1 MKIMQLF
8 PDREHFL
15 QLALT
20 NSLVPVYADLAI
32 DLETPV
38 SLYYKIVG
46 DNPGFMLES
55 AETSKNF
62 GRYSF
67 IGAEPFLTITAHR
80 DGLELNGDNGSESLS
95 QEPLQALQTIL
106 NRFSYP
112 DLPGL
117 PPFSGG
123 PVGYLSF
130 ESVATWERIRG
141 LSVPDDMIL
150 GEFMCC
156 RLIIAMD
163 HLTHSA
169 KLIYLAEIP
178 TSTKTDCQHDP
189 APPVEQLNQIYQQ
202 ATVRIAEIIKA
213 LQIPLQLPPADF
225 PSSQRSAMQ
234 PDENETIRQKYIEN
248 VLKAKE
254 YIAAGDIFQVVL
266 SHPFRRPLTE
276 KPFSL
281 YRRLRRINPSPYMFF
296 INYGQRQLVG
306 ASPEMLV
313 KLKDGEVF
321 TCPIAGTRPRGK
333 TPAEDARLAAELLA
347 DEKERAEHAMLVDLG
362 RNDIGRISLPGTV
375 KVTKMMEVENF
386 SHVMHIVSEVS
397 GKLDPK
403 YTATDTL
410 KACFPAGTVS
420 GAPKIRAMEIIN
432 ELEPERR
439 GPYAGAVG
447 YFDFR
452 GNMDTC
458 ITIRT
463 FSMDGNEVTI
473 QTGAGIVADSV
484 PESEYQE
491 IHHKAKVLFQV
502 LGGK

>member
-1 MKIMQLF
+1 MQ
-8 PDREHFL
+8 PTPSKADFL
-15 QLALT
+15 RLAAGH
-20 NSLVPVYADLAI
+20 SLIPVYVDLSV

-46 DNPGFMLES
+46 DEPGFMLES

-67 IGAEPFLTITAHR
+67 IGVEPFLVIEAHKA
-80 DGLELNGDNGSESLS
+80 GLELKSAAGTESIKKA
-95 QEPLQALQTIL
+95 PLKALQDIL
-106 NRFSYP
+106 NRFSFA

-123 PVGYLSF
+123 AVGYLSF
-130 ESVATWERIRG
+130 ESVSTWERIRG
-141 LSVPDDMIL
+141 MNVPDDMIL
-150 GEFMCC
+150 GEYMFC

-178 TSTKTDCQHDP
+178 VTGAKLD
-189 APPVEQLNQIYQQ
+189 EIY
-202 ATVRIAEIIKA
+202 ATAAARILEISA
-213 LQIPLQLPPADF
+213 LLRNPLQLPADEPA
-225 PSSQRSAMQ
+225 PTAPAPLPPQS
-234 PDENETIRQKYIEN
+234 DEKIRQNYMDN

-266 SHPFRRPLTE
+266 SHAFRRPLAE

-281 YRRLRRINPSPYMFF
+281 YRRLRRINPSPYMFY
-296 INYGQRQLVG
+296 INFGDRQLVG

-313 KLKDGEVF
+313 KLQNGQVF

-333 TPAEDARLAAELLA
+333 NPTEDARLAAELLA
-347 DEKERAEHAMLVDLG
+347 DEKECAEHAMLVDLG

-375 KVTKMMEVENF
+375 NVTKMMEVENF
-386 SHVMHIVSEVS
+386 SHVMHIVSEVN
-397 GKLDPK
+397 GTLDPK
-403 YTATDTL
+403 YAATEVL
-410 KACFPAGTVS
+410 SACFPAGTVS

-432 ELEPERR
+432 ELETERR

-452 GNMDTC
+452 GNTDTC

-463 FSMDGNEVTI
+463 FSVDGDEVTI

-484 PESEYQE
+484 PATEYEE

-502 LGGK
+502 LGGN

>member
-1 MKIMQLF
+1 MQLTPNKTDF
-8 PDREHFL
+8 LRLAAEH
-15 QLALT
+15 
-20 NSLVPVYADLAI
+20 SLIPVHVDLPV

-46 DNPGFMLES
+46 DEPGFMLES

-67 IGAEPFLTITAHR
+67 IGVDPFLMIEAHKS
-80 DGLELNGDNGSESLS
+80 GLKLKSAAGCESIKKA
-95 QEPLQALQTIL
+95 PLKALQDIL
-106 NRFSYP
+106 NRFSFA

-123 PVGYLSF
+123 AVGYLSF
-130 ESVATWERIRG
+130 EAVSTWERIRG
-141 LSVPDDMIL
+141 MNVPDDMIL
-150 GEFMCC
+150 GEYMFC

-169 KLIYLAEIP
+169 KLMYLAEIP
-178 TSTKTDCQHDP
+178 VTGAKLD
-189 APPVEQLNQIYQQ
+189 EIY
-202 ATVRIAEIIKA
+202 ATAAARILEISA
-213 LQIPLQLPPADF
+213 LLRNPLQLPADEPA
-225 PSSQRSAMQ
+225 PTAPAPLPPQS
-234 PDENETIRQKYIEN
+234 DEKIRQNYIDN

-266 SHPFRRPLTE
+266 SHAFRRPLAE

-281 YRRLRRINPSPYMFF
+281 YRRLRRINPSPYMFY
-296 INYGQRQLVG
+296 INFGDRQLVG

-313 KLKDGEVF
+313 KLQNGQVF

-333 TPAEDARLAAELLA
+333 NPTEDARLAAELLA
-347 DEKERAEHAMLVDLG
+347 DEKECAEHAMLVDLG

-375 KVTKMMEVENF
+375 NVTKMMEVENF
-386 SHVMHIVSEVS
+386 SHVMHIVSEVN
-397 GKLDPK
+397 GTLDPK
-403 YTATDTL
+403 YAATEVL
-410 KACFPAGTVS
+410 SACFPAGTVS

-432 ELEPERR
+432 ELETERR

-463 FSMDGNEVTI
+463 FSVDGDEVTI

-484 PESEYQE
+484 PATEYEE

-502 LGGK
+502 LGGN

>member
-1 MKIMQLF
+1 MQLTPNKTDF
-8 PDREHFL
+8 LRLAAEH
-15 QLALT
+15 
-20 NSLVPVYADLAI
+20 SLIPVHVDLPV

-46 DNPGFMLES
+46 DEPGFMLES

-67 IGAEPFLTITAHR
+67 IGVDPFLMIEAHKS
-80 DGLELNGDNGSESLS
+80 GLKLKSAAGCESIKKA
-95 QEPLQALQTIL
+95 PLKALQDIL
-106 NRFSYP
+106 NRFSFA

-123 PVGYLSF
+123 AVGYLSF
-130 ESVATWERIRG
+130 EAVSTWERIRG
-141 LSVPDDMIL
+141 MNVPDDMIL
-150 GEFMCC
+150 GEYMFC

-178 TSTKTDCQHDP
+178 VTGAKLD
-189 APPVEQLNQIYQQ
+189 EIY
-202 ATVRIAEIIKA
+202 ATAAARILEISA
-213 LQIPLQLPPADF
+213 LLRNPLQLPADEPA
-225 PSSQRSAMQ
+225 PTAPAPLPPQS
-234 PDENETIRQKYIEN
+234 DEKIRQNYMDN

-266 SHPFRRPLTE
+266 SHAFRRPLAE

-281 YRRLRRINPSPYMFF
+281 YRRLRRINPSPYMFY
-296 INYGQRQLVG
+296 INFGDRQLVG

-313 KLKDGEVF
+313 KLQNGQVF

-333 TPAEDARLAAELLA
+333 NPTEDARLAAELLA
-347 DEKERAEHAMLVDLG
+347 DEKECAEHAMLVDLG

-375 KVTKMMEVENF
+375 NVTKMMEVENF
-386 SHVMHIVSEVS
+386 SHVMHIVSEVN
-397 GKLDPK
+397 GTLDPK
-403 YTATDTL
+403 YAATEVL
-410 KACFPAGTVS
+410 SACFPAGTVS

-432 ELEPERR
+432 ELESERR

-463 FSMDGNEVTI
+463 FSVDGDEVTI

-484 PESEYQE
+484 PATEYEE

-502 LGGK
+502 LGGN

>member
-1 MKIMQLF
+1 MQ
-8 PDREHFL
+8 PTPSKAGFL
-15 QLALT
+15 RLAARH
-20 NSLVPVYADLAI
+20 SLIPVYVDLPV

-46 DNPGFMLES
+46 DEPGFMLES

-67 IGAEPFLTITAHR
+67 IGVEPFLVIEAHKA
-80 DGLELNGDNGSESLS
+80 GLELKSAAGTESIKKA
-95 QEPLQALQTIL
+95 PLKALQDIL
-106 NRFSYP
+106 NRFSFG

-123 PVGYLSF
+123 AVGYLSF
-130 ESVATWERIRG
+130 ESVSTWERIRG
-141 LSVPDDMIL
+141 MNVPDDMIL
-150 GEFMCC
+150 GEYMFC

-178 TSTKTDCQHDP
+178 VTGAKLD
-189 APPVEQLNQIYQQ
+189 EIY
-202 ATVRIAEIIKA
+202 ATAAARILEISA
-213 LQIPLQLPPADF
+213 LLRNPLQLPADEPA
-225 PSSQRSAMQ
+225 PTAPAPLPPQS
-234 PDENETIRQKYIEN
+234 DEKIRQNYMDN

-266 SHPFRRPLTE
+266 SHAFRRPLAE

-281 YRRLRRINPSPYMFF
+281 YRRLRRINPSPYMFY
-296 INYGQRQLVG
+296 INFGDRQLVG

-313 KLKDGEVF
+313 KLQNGQVF

-333 TPAEDARLAAELLA
+333 NPTEDARLAAELLA
-347 DEKERAEHAMLVDLG
+347 DEKECAEHAMLVDLG

-375 KVTKMMEVENF
+375 NVTKMMEVENF
-386 SHVMHIVSEVS
+386 SHVMHIVSEVN
-397 GKLDPK
+397 GTLDPK
-403 YTATDTL
+403 YAATEVL
-410 KACFPAGTVS
+410 SACFPAGTVS

-432 ELEPERR
+432 ELESERR

-463 FSMDGNEVTI
+463 FSVDGDEVTI

-484 PESEYQE
+484 PATEYEE

-502 LGGK
+502 LGGN

>member
-1 MKIMQLF
+1 MLLY
-8 PDREHFL
+8 PDKDEFRR
-15 QLALT
+15 LAASH
-20 NSLVPVYADLAI
+20 NIVPVYADLAV

-46 DNPGFMLES
+46 DTPGFMLES
-55 AETSKNF
+55 AETSKSF

-67 IGAEPFLTITAHR
+67 IGAEPFLSVVAHP
-80 DGLELNGDNGSESLS
+80 DGLDLTTGPDKTRAIK
-95 QEPLQALQTIL
+95 QEPLDALQSIL
-106 NRFSYP
+106 NQYHFA
-112 DLPGL
+112 DLAGL

-123 PVGYLSF
+123 AVGYLSF
-130 ESVATWERIRG
+130 ESAVTWERIRG
-141 LSVPDDMIL
+141 LELPDHMVL
-150 GEFMCC
+150 GEFMFC
-156 RLIIAMD
+156 RLIVAMD

-178 TSTKTDCQHDP
+178 ATATDTLRGEIYAQ
-189 APPVEQLNQIYQQ
+189 AAARILQVSEQLS
-202 ATVRIAEIIKA
+202 K
-213 LQIPLQLPPADF
+213 PLQLPDDPPA
-225 PSSQRSAMQ
+225 PPGGKPAQ
-234 PDENETIRQKYIEN
+234 PPDDEAVRRQYMDN

-254 YIAAGDIFQVVL
+254 MIAAGDIFQVVL
-266 SHPFRRPLTE
+266 SHPFRQPLTTP
-276 KPFSL
+276 PFTL
-281 YRRLRRINPSPYMFF
+281 YRRLRRVNPSPYMFY
-296 INYGQRQLVG
+296 INFGPRQLVG

-313 KLKDGEVF
+313 KLQHGEVF

-333 TPAEDARLAAELLA
+333 DAAEDTRLAAELLA
-347 DEKERAEHAMLVDLG
+347 DRKECAEHAMLVDLG

-375 KVTKMMEVENF
+375 QVTKMMEVENF

-397 GKLDPK
+397 GKLDPR

-420 GAPKIRAMEIIN
+420 GAPKIRAMEIIY
-432 ELEPERR
+432 ELEPHRR

-463 FSMDGNEVTI
+463 FSIEGDEVTI

-484 PESEYQE
+484 PETEYQE
-491 IHHKAKVLFQV
+491 IRHKARALFQV

>member
-1 MKIMQLF
+1 MRLY
-8 PDREHFL
+8 PDKEEFRHF
-15 QLALT
+15 AASY
-20 NSLVPVYADLAI
+20 NIVPVFTDLAV

-46 DNPGFMLES
+46 DAPGFMLES
-55 AETSKNF
+55 ADTSKNF

-67 IGAEPFLTITAHR
+67 IGVEPFLTVVAQV
-80 DGLELNGDNGSESLS
+80 DGLQLTGPESASLKQDPLAELQS
-95 QEPLQALQTIL
+95 IL
-106 NRFSYP
+106 NQYRCA

-123 PVGYLSF
+123 AVGYLSF
-130 ESVATWERIRG
+130 EAVSTWERIRG
-141 LSVPDDMIL
+141 LEIPPDMTL
-150 GEFMCC
+150 GEFMFC
-156 RLIIAMD
+156 RLIVAMD

-178 TSTKTDCQHDP
+178 AAATDDILDEIYGQAAARLLQISSELTKPLKLPVDEP
-189 APPVEQLNQIYQQ
+189 APLEKKPIQPPDDAAVRQQ
-202 ATVRIAEIIKA
+202 Y
-213 LQIPLQLPPADF
+213 
-225 PSSQRSAMQ
+225 M
-234 PDENETIRQKYIEN
+234 NN

-266 SHPFRRPLTE
+266 SHPFRQPLKE
-276 KPFSL
+276 APFSL
-281 YRRLRRINPSPYMFF
+281 YRRLRRINPSPYMFY
-296 INYGQRQLVG
+296 INFGQHQLVG

-313 KLKDGEVF
+313 KLQQGEVF

-333 TPAEDARLAAELLA
+333 NAAEDAKLAAELLA
-347 DEKERAEHAMLVDLG
+347 DRKECAEHAMLLDLG

-375 KVTKMMEVENF
+375 HVTKMMEVENF

-397 GKLDPK
+397 GKLNPN
-403 YTATDTL
+403 YSATDTL

-463 FSMDGNEVTI
+463 FSIAGDEVTI

-484 PESEYQE
+484 PETEYQE
-491 IHHKAKVLFQV
+491 IRHKARVLFQV
-502 LGGK
+502 LGGS

>member
-1 MKIMQLF
+1 MRLY
-8 PDREHFL
+8 PDKEAFL
-15 QLALT
+15 RLAASH
-20 NSLVPVYADLAI
+20 NIVPVFADLSV

-46 DNPGFMLES
+46 DAPGFMLES

-67 IGAEPFLTITAHR
+67 IGVEPFLTVVAQA
-80 DGLELNGDNGSESLS
+80 DGLQLNGPDKTESIQ
-95 QEPLQALQTIL
+95 QEPLAALQSIL
-106 NRFSYP
+106 SQYHCA

-123 PVGYLSF
+123 AVGYLSF
-130 ESVATWERIRG
+130 EAVTTWERIRG
-141 LSVPDDMIL
+141 LELPPAMTL
-150 GEFMCC
+150 GEFMFC
-156 RLIIAMD
+156 RLIVAMD

-178 TSTKTDCQHDP
+178 ATATDKVRDEIYAQ
-189 APPVEQLNQIYQQ
+189 AAMRINQVSNEL
-202 ATVRIAEIIKA
+202 AK
-213 LQIPLQLPPADF
+213 PLQLPVDEPA
-225 PSSQRSAMQ
+225 PSGRTPVQPPEDSAV
-234 PDENETIRQKYIEN
+234 RQQYMDN

-266 SHPFRRPLTE
+266 SHPFRQPLKE
-276 KPFSL
+276 PPFSL
-281 YRRLRRINPSPYMFF
+281 YRRLRRINPSPYMFY
-296 INYGQRQLVG
+296 INFGQRQLVG

-313 KLKDGEVF
+313 KLQHGEVF

-333 TPAEDARLAAELLA
+333 DAAEDARLAAELLA
-347 DEKERAEHAMLVDLG
+347 DRKECAEHAMLVDLG

-375 KVTKMMEVENF
+375 QVTKMMKVENF

-397 GKLDPK
+397 GKLNPN

-463 FSMDGNEVTI
+463 FSIAGEEVTI

-484 PESEYQE
+484 PETEYQE
-491 IHHKAKVLFQV
+491 IRHKAKVLFQV
-502 LGGK
+502 LGGN

>member
-1 MKIMQLF
+1 MQLT
-8 PDREHFL
+8 PNKTEFL
-15 QLALT
+15 RLAARH
-20 NSLVPVYADLAI
+20 SLIPVYADLPV

-46 DNPGFMLES
+46 DEPGFMLES

-67 IGAEPFLTITAHR
+67 IGVEPFLMIEAHKA
-80 DGLELNGDNGSESLS
+80 GLELKSAAGTESIKKA
-95 QEPLQALQTIL
+95 PLKALQDIL
-106 NRFSYP
+106 NRFSFA

-123 PVGYLSF
+123 AVGYLSF
-130 ESVATWERIRG
+130 EAVSTWERIRG
-141 LSVPDDMIL
+141 MDVPDDMIL
-150 GEFMCC
+150 GEYMFC

-178 TSTKTDCQHDP
+178 ENTVADNLAK
-189 APPVEQLNQIYQQ
+189 IYDEA
-202 ATVRIAEIIKA
+202 ATRIHEISEI
-213 LQIPLQLPPADF
+213 LRSPLQLPSDEPAPTAPASLPPQDV
-225 PSSQRSAMQ
+225 
-234 PDENETIRQKYIEN
+234 EKIRQNYMDNI
-248 VLKAKE
+248 LKAKE
-254 YIAAGDIFQVVL
+254 YITAGDIFQVVL
-266 SHPFRRPLTE
+266 SHPFRRLLAE

-281 YRRLRRINPSPYMFF
+281 YRRLRRINPSPYMFY
-296 INYGQRQLVG
+296 INFGQRQLVG

-313 KLKDGEVF
+313 KLQNGKVF

-333 TPAEDARLAAELLA
+333 NSVDDARLAAELLA
-347 DEKERAEHAMLVDLG
+347 DEKECAEHAMLVDLG

-375 KVTKMMEVENF
+375 NVTKMMEVENF
-386 SHVMHIVSEVS
+386 SHVMHIVSEVN
-397 GKLDPK
+397 GTLDPK
-403 YTATDTL
+403 YTATEVL
-410 KACFPAGTVS
+410 SACFPAGTVS

-432 ELEPERR
+432 ELETERR

-463 FSMDGNEVTI
+463 FSVDGDEVTI

-484 PESEYQE
+484 PATEYEE

-502 LGGK
+502 LGGN

>member
-1 MKIMQLF
+1 MQLTPNKTDF
-8 PDREHFL
+8 LRLAAEH
-15 QLALT
+15 
-20 NSLVPVYADLAI
+20 SLIPVHVDLPV

-46 DNPGFMLES
+46 DEPGFMLES

-67 IGAEPFLTITAHR
+67 IGVDPFLVIEAHKS
-80 DGLELNGDNGSESLS
+80 GLELKSAAGCESIKKA
-95 QEPLQALQTIL
+95 PLKALQDIL
-106 NRFSYP
+106 NRFSFA

-123 PVGYLSF
+123 AVGYLSF
-130 ESVATWERIRG
+130 EAVSTWERIRG
-141 LSVPDDMIL
+141 MNVPDDMIL
-150 GEFMCC
+150 GEYMFC

-169 KLIYLAEIP
+169 KLMYLAEIP
-178 TSTKTDCQHDP
+178 VTGAKLD
-189 APPVEQLNQIYQQ
+189 EIY
-202 ATVRIAEIIKA
+202 ATAAARILEISA
-213 LQIPLQLPPADF
+213 LLRNPLQLPADEPA
-225 PSSQRSAMQ
+225 PTAPAPLPPQS
-234 PDENETIRQKYIEN
+234 DEKIRQNYMDN

-266 SHPFRRPLTE
+266 SHAFRRPLAE

-281 YRRLRRINPSPYMFF
+281 YRRLRRINPSPYMFY
-296 INYGQRQLVG
+296 INFGDRQLVG

-313 KLKDGEVF
+313 KLQNGQVF

-333 TPAEDARLAAELLA
+333 NPTEDARLAAELLA
-347 DEKERAEHAMLVDLG
+347 DEKECAEHAMLVDLG

-375 KVTKMMEVENF
+375 NVTKMMEVENF
-386 SHVMHIVSEVS
+386 SHVMHIVSEVN
-397 GKLDPK
+397 GTLDPK
-403 YTATDTL
+403 YAATEVL
-410 KACFPAGTVS
+410 SACFPAGTVS

-432 ELEPERR
+432 ELESERR

-463 FSMDGNEVTI
+463 FSVDGDEVTI

-484 PESEYQE
+484 PATEYEE

-502 LGGK
+502 LGGN